1 MKPKTRLIVTIFLG
15 WAGVHRFLDRKI
27 GTGILYLCT
36 LGLGGIGW
44 VVDIIRAIPPALQK
58 KPKKQVVSPG
68 NPRSTTA
75 TRSSAPA
82 QKQSG
87 IVSTPRNIQS
97 KRDLASIRSYVVLD
111 TETTG
116 LSRQND
122 KIVEIALIRYD
133 DGRETERFHTLINP
147 GIHIPTSATR
157 INHITDKDVA
167 EAPTIE
173 AVIPNIL
180 QLIGDRVVIGHNI
193 AFDLG
198 FLGYAISPKGP
209 PIQIDYINTVTLAR
223 RAFPGRSSYKLVDL
237 VSDLG
242 IADSQD
248 HRALGDVELTAQL
261 FEICRNTITNK

>member
-1 MKPKTRLIVTIFLG
+1 M
-15 WAGVHRFLDRKI
+15 LD
-27 GTGILYLCT
+27 
-36 LGLGGIGW
+36 
-44 VVDIIRAIPPALQK
+44 P
-58 KPKKQVVSPG
+58 
-68 NPRSTTA
+68 
-75 TRSSAPA
+75 
-82 QKQSG
+82 
-87 IVSTPRNIQS
+87 
-97 KRDLASIRSYVVLD
+97 
-111 TETTG
+111 ETTG
-116 LSRQND
+116 LSRKND

-133 DGRETERFHTLINP
+133 DGRETARFHTLINP
-147 GIHIPTSATR
+147 GIHIPNSATR
-157 INHITDKDVA
+157 INHIKDKDVA

-242 IADSQD
+242 IGDSQD
-248 HRALGDVELTAQL
+248 HRAIGDVEVT
-261 FEICRNTITNK
+261 E